1 MWLQAVWWRRTA
13 LTMALARSPST
24 TLPSTWRAT
33 TTWSFSNLTTLS
45 TSSLPESVWI
55 QPVSAT
61 CPPPSA

>member
-13 LTMALARSPST
+13 LTIALARSPST
-24 TLPSTWRAT
+24 ILPSTGRAT
-33 TTWSFSNLTTLS
+33 MTWSFSNLTTLS

-61 CPPPSA
+61 WPPPSA